1 MGGKPTKKCGR
12 DEKEWEQFQP
22 YIMYLKYLQYLT
34 EREKLF
40 ATLIRYI
47 TWPIHFWQYVSI
59 VVPSFWH
66 VLPPLLSL
74 SKLRMSSMSLPC
86 PTKKMDLLL
95 LHCHQVSNDV
105 LMFFLP
111 ALLLL
116 DCKWYF
122 RLHANYSLPFRHLQF
137 WKRKMLCIF
146 LPVITPSPPFSDL
159 TTDSKCPS
167 H

>member
-34 EREKLF
+34 EREKLL

-47 TWPIHFWQYVSI
+47 TWQIHFWQYVSI
-59 VVPSFWH
+59 VVPSFWR

-74 SKLRMSSMSLPC
+74 SKPRMSSMRLPC

-95 LHCHQVSNDV
+95 LRCHQVSNDV

-122 RLHANYSLPFRHLQF
+122 RTTLKLFPPILPPTILKGKDVMYFSSCYNSFPSVF
-137 WKRKMLCIF
+137 WPHYWLKM
-146 LPVITPSPPFSDL
+146 S
-159 TTDSKCPS
+159 
-167 H
+167 